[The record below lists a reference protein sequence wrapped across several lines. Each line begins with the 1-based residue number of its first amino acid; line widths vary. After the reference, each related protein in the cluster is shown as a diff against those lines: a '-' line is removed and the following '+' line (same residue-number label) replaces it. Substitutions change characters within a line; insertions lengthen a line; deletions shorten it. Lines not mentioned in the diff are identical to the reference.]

1 MRMSKIKNIEN
12 DQSFFDKVYEVV
24 RLIPHGRVTSYGA
37 IASCIGSPGAARMVG
52 WALNKSEGLTPFVPA
67 HRVVNRSGVLTGK
80 HHFAGGET
88 MKEML
93 ESESVKIADDLVVDF
108 EMLFWN
114 PQNEL

>member
-24 RLIPHGRVTSYGA
+24 RLIPHGRVTSFGA

-52 WALNKSEGLTPFVPA
+52 WALNQSEGLTPFVPA
-67 HRVVNRSGVLTGK
+67 HRVVNRNGVLTGK
-80 HHFAGGET
+80 HHFPGGET

-93 ESESVKIADDLVVDF
+93 ESESVKIADDQVVDF

>member
-1 MRMSKIKNIEN
+1 MYKIKNIEN
-12 DQSFFDKVYEVV
+12 DQSFFDKVYAVV
-24 RLIPHGRVTSYGA
+24 RLIPHGKVTSFGA

-52 WALNKSEGLTPFVPA
+52 WALNKSVGITPFVPA
-67 HRVVNRSGVLTGK
+67 HRVVNRNGVLTGK
-80 HHFAGGET
+80 HHFPGGET

-93 ESESVKIADDLVVDF
+93 ESESVKIVDDQVVDF